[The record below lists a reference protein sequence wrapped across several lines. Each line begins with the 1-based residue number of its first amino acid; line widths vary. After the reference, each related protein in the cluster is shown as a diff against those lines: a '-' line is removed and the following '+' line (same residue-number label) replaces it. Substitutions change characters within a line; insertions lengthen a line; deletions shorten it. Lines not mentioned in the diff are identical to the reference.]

1 MKTTRLIFIA
11 LLSFMAAQCSTDEMQ
26 PDPDTD
32 PGSGTVN
39 LTLRSAA
46 TDTRTSL
53 AGDGS
58 VEWGPDDFVW
68 VNGNSYPVLPDG
80 EDPTKATVENVASAK
95 DFLASFPDG
104 LWINDNGSYAVYI
117 HENQTYSESS
127 FGPSDNPMVAYST
140 STDLQFRNVG
150 GVVRIAV
157 RGSQSVL
164 NVAFIANDLNPAAGH
179 LLIPAEDIQTGALAD
194 EYSDFD
200 GADNGYESIYLGTGE
215 PVTLSPS
222 ATTFDFVVAPRTY
235 KGGFSVYVEDTEGN
249 VAGHS
254 TTGDFTVLRSTL
266 NPMTAFDF
274 EPLSEPEVSLSSA
287 TATSFEV
294 TVSAPS
300 GFPLKSAV
308 VPAEEWD
315 SWIYQ
320 MDDNARSAILSSSY
334 DAFSVGTG
342 SHTFTAE
349 RCSVNTWDETALSA
363 ATEYVVVT
371 GYYLSDRIIG
381 PLSVQRITTED
392 PSGTP
397 PVISADLTPGTEYDR
412 LLASISVENAV
423 SATYAVMSE
432 SRYQYLRADYQS
444 DEEMLAVYGT
454 MLSSDELSEA
464 LAGRLTIEYSDIY
477 VLPSTEYRLVVSATS
492 AGGMVSTL
500 SSTAV
505 TSEHIP
511 SDAVWEET
519 SGDIQMSLQCYFGS
533 GYEGPVRVEKM
544 KGEPVFR
551 FAFPLADD
559 ENFNI
564 CMNDAG
570 YVKTDS
576 EPRYIYVELRDFDG
590 YSGEPFIA
598 PGESYIGYTSQE
610 GQAQAFMMSSYSFV
624 SRSGEYS
631 IRIEISFRLASLDSN
646 GNMNEFV
653 DGTILFE
660 EFPLSILGTGG
671 SVTGEDFTGGSDA
684 EIPW

>member
-58 VEWGPDDFVW
+58 VEWGPDDCVW

-127 FGPSDNPMVAYST
+127 FGPVDNPMVAYST

-164 NVAFIANDLNPAAGH
+164 NVAFIANDLNPAAGN

-200 GADNGYESIYLGTGE
+200 EAGAGWERIYLSPYD

-222 ATTFDFVVAPRTY
+222 ETTFDFVVAPRTY

-308 VPAEEWD
+308 IPAEEWD
-315 SWIYQ
+315 SGFNQ
-320 MDDNARSAILSSSY
+320 EENARSAILSSSY

-342 SHTFTAE
+342 SHVFTADK
-349 RCSVNTWDETALSA
+349 CSVNTWGETVLSA

-423 SATYAVMSE
+423 SATCAVMPE
-432 SRYQYLRADYQS
+432 SSYQYLRDDYQS

-464 LAGRLTIEYSDIY
+464 LAGRLTIEYTDMYI
-477 VLPSTEYRLVVSATS
+477 LPLTEYRLVVSATS

-511 SDAVWEET
+511 SDAVWEEVPENVQ
-519 SGDIQMSLQCYFGS
+519 ISLQCYFGS
-533 GYEGPVRVEKM
+533 GFEGFVTVEKM
-544 KGEPVFR
+544 KDEPVFR
-551 FAFPLADD
+551 IAFPLADD
-559 ENFNI
+559 ENFNNL
-564 CMNDAG
+564 MNERG
-570 YVKTDS
+570 CVKTDS
-576 EPRYIYVELRDFDG
+576 EPQYIYVELRDFEG

-598 PGESYIGYTSQE
+598 PGESFIGYTSQE
-610 GQAQAFMMSSYSFV
+610 GQAPVFMMSSYSFV
-624 SRSGEYS
+624 SRSGEYTINIM
-631 IRIEISFRLASLDSN
+631 IRFRFAFLDSS
-646 GNMNEFV
+646 GFVNEFEEGDLQFV
-653 DGTILFE
+653 DV
-660 EFPLSILGTGG
+660 PLSILGTGG
-671 SVTGEDFTGGSDA
+671 SMTGEDFTGGSDA

>member
-58 VEWGPDDFVW
+58 VEWSPDDNVW
-68 VNGNSYPVLPDG
+68 VNGQMYFVLPDG
-80 EDPTKATVENVASAK
+80 NDPTKATVENVASAV
-95 DFLASFPDG
+95 DFLASFPDEP
-104 LWINDNGSYAVYI
+104 LMRDNGSYGVYI
-117 HENQTYSESS
+117 RENQTYSENS
-127 FGPSDNPMVAYST
+127 FGPSDNPMIAYST
-140 STDLQFRNVG
+140 STDLQFRNIG

-157 RGSQSVL
+157 RGSQSVG
-164 NVAFIANDLNPAAGH
+164 NVAFIANDLNPAAGY
-179 LLIPAEDIQTGALAD
+179 LMIPAEDVQSGELAD
-194 EYSDFD
+194 QYSDFD
-200 GADNGYESIYLGTGE
+200 GADNGYERIYLGTGE
-215 PVTLSPS
+215 PVTLSSS

-315 SWIYQ
+315 SWTFQ
-320 MDDNARSAILSSSY
+320 DDNARSAILSSSY

-342 SHTFTAE
+342 SHTFTADK
-349 RCSVNTWDETALSA
+349 CGVNTWDETVLSA

-381 PLSVQRITTED
+381 PLSIQRITTED

-432 SRYQYLRADYQS
+432 SRYQYIRDDYQS

-511 SDAVWEET
+511 SDAVWEEVPENV
-519 SGDIQMSLQCYFGS
+519 QMSLQCFGS

-564 CMNDAG
+564 CMNDVG

-631 IRIEISFRLASLDSN
+631 IRIEISFRLASFDSN
-646 GNMNEFV
+646 GNMNDFI
-653 DGTILFE
+653 DGAILFE

-671 SVTGEDFTGGSDA
+671 SMSGEDFTGGSDA

>member
-26 PDPDTD
+26 PEPEE
-32 PGSGTVN
+32 PVSGTVN

-117 HENQTYSESS
+117 RENQTYSENS

-150 GVVRIAV
+150 GIVRIAV

-200 GADNGYESIYLGTGE
+200 EAGAGWERIYLSPYD

-222 ATTFDFVVAPRTY
+222 ETTFDFVVAPRTY

-249 VAGHS
+249 IAGHS

-266 NPMTAFDF
+266 NPMAAFDF

-308 VPAEEWD
+308 IPAEEWD
-315 SWIYQ
+315 SGFNQ
-320 MDDNARSAILSSSY
+320 EENARNAILASSY
-334 DAFSVGTG
+334 GAFSVGTG
-342 SHTFTAE
+342 SHTFTADK
-349 RCSVNTWDETALSA
+349 CSVNTWDETVLSA

-464 LAGRLTIEYSDIY
+464 LAGRLTIEYTDMYI
-477 VLPSTEYRLVVSATS
+477 LPLTEYRLVVSATS

-511 SDAVWEET
+511 SDAVWEEVPENVQ
-519 SGDIQMSLQCYFGS
+519 ISLQCYFGS
-533 GYEGPVRVEKM
+533 GFEGFVTVEKM
-544 KGEPVFR
+544 KDEPVFR
-551 FAFPLADD
+551 IAFPLADD
-559 ENFNI
+559 ENFNNL
-564 CMNDAG
+564 MNERG
-570 YVKTDS
+570 CVKTDS
-576 EPRYIYVELRDFDG
+576 EPQYIYVELRDFDG
-590 YSGEPFIA
+590 YSGTPIIA
-598 PGESYIGYTSQE
+598 PGESFIGYTSQE
-610 GQAQAFMMSSYSFV
+610 SQAPVFMMSSYSFV
-624 SRSGEYS
+624 SRSGEYTINIM
-631 IRIEISFRLASLDSN
+631 IRFRFAFLDSS
-646 GNMNEFV
+646 GFVNEFEECDLQFV
-653 DGTILFE
+653 DV
-660 EFPLSILGTGG
+660 PLSILGTGG
-671 SVTGEDFTGGSDA
+671 SMSSEDFTGGSDA

>member
-26 PDPDTD
+26 PEPEE
-32 PGSGTVN
+32 PVSGTVN

-117 HENQTYSESS
+117 RENQTYSENS

-150 GVVRIAV
+150 GIVRIAV

-164 NVAFIANDLNPAAGH
+164 NVAFIANDLNPAAGN

-200 GADNGYESIYLGTGE
+200 GADNGYERIYLGTGE

-222 ATTFDFVVAPRTY
+222 ETTFDFVVAPRTY

-308 VPAEEWD
+308 IPAEEWD
-315 SWIYQ
+315 SGFNQ
-320 MDDNARSAILSSSY
+320 EENARSAILSSSY

-342 SHTFTAE
+342 SHTFTADK
-349 RCSVNTWDETALSA
+349 CSMNTWDETVLSA

-464 LAGRLTIEYSDIY
+464 LAGRLTIEYIDMYI
-477 VLPSTEYRLVVSATS
+477 LPLTEYRLVVSATS

-511 SDAVWEET
+511 SDAVWEEVPENV
-519 SGDIQMSLQCYFGS
+519 QMSLHYFGS
-533 GYEGPVRVEKM
+533 GFEGFVTVEKM
-544 KGEPVFR
+544 KDEPVFR
-551 FAFPLADD
+551 IAFPLADD
-559 ENFNI
+559 ENFNNL
-564 CMNDAG
+564 MNERG
-570 YVKTDS
+570 CVKTDS
-576 EPRYIYVELRDFDG
+576 EPQYIYVELRDFDG

-598 PGESYIGYTSQE
+598 PGESFIGYTSQE
-610 GQAQAFMMSSYSFV
+610 GQAPVFMMSSYSFV
-624 SRSGEYS
+624 SRSGEYTINIM
-631 IRIEISFRLASLDSN
+631 IRFRFAFLDSS
-646 GNMNEFV
+646 GFVNEFEEGDLQFV
-653 DGTILFE
+653 DV
-660 EFPLSILGTGG
+660 PLSILGTGG
-671 SVTGEDFTGGSDA
+671 SMTGEDFTGGSDA

>member
-58 VEWGPDDFVW
+58 VEWSPDDNVW
-68 VNGNSYPVLPDG
+68 VNGQMYFVLPDG
-80 EDPTKATVENVASAK
+80 NDPTKATVENVASAV
-95 DFLASFPDG
+95 DFLASFPDEP
-104 LWINDNGSYAVYI
+104 LMRDNGSYGVYI
-117 HENQTYSESS
+117 RENQTYSENS
-127 FGPSDNPMVAYST
+127 FGPSDNPMIAYST
-140 STDLQFRNVG
+140 STDLQFRNIG

-157 RGSQSVL
+157 RGSQSVG
-164 NVAFIANDLNPAAGH
+164 NVAFIANDLNPAAGY
-179 LLIPAEDIQTGALAD
+179 LMIPAEDIQTGALAD

-200 GADNGYESIYLGTGE
+200 GADNGYERIYLGTGE
-215 PVTLSPS
+215 PVTLSSS

-254 TTGDFTVLRSTL
+254 TTDDFTVLRSTL

-308 VPAEEWD
+308 IPAEEWD
-315 SWIYQ
+315 SGFNQ
-320 MDDNARSAILSSSY
+320 EENARNAILASSY

-342 SHTFTAE
+342 SHTFTADK
-349 RCSVNTWDETALSA
+349 CSVNTWDETVLSA

-381 PLSVQRITTED
+381 PLSIQRITTED

-432 SRYQYLRADYQS
+432 YRYQYIRDDYQS

-464 LAGRLTIEYSDIY
+464 LAGRLTIEYSDIF
-477 VLPSTEYRLVVSATS
+477 VLPLTEYRLVVSATS

-511 SDAVWEET
+511 SDAVWEEVPENV
-519 SGDIQMSLQCYFGS
+519 QMSLQCFS
-533 GYEGPVRVEKM
+533 SVYEGPVRVEKM

-559 ENFNI
+559 ETFNI
-564 CMNDAG
+564 SMNGVG

-610 GQAQAFMMSSYSFV
+610 GQAQAFMMSSYSFA

-631 IRIEISFRLASLDSN
+631 IRIEISFRLASFDSN
-646 GNMNEFV
+646 GNMNEFM
-653 DGTILFE
+653 DGAILFE

-671 SVTGEDFTGGSDA
+671 SMSGEDFTGGSDA

>member
-58 VEWGPDDFVW
+58 VEWSPDDNVW
-68 VNGNSYPVLPDG
+68 VNGQMYFVLPDG
-80 EDPTKATVENVASAK
+80 NDPTKATVENVASAV
-95 DFLASFPDG
+95 DFLASFPDEP
-104 LWINDNGSYAVYI
+104 LMRDNGSYGVYI
-117 HENQTYSESS
+117 RENQTYSENS
-127 FGPSDNPMVAYST
+127 FGPSDNPMIAYST
-140 STDLQFRNVG
+140 STDLQFRNIG

-157 RGSQSVL
+157 RGSQSVG
-164 NVAFIANDLNPAAGH
+164 NVAFIANDLNPAAGY
-179 LLIPAEDIQTGALAD
+179 LMIPVEDVQSGELAD
-194 EYSDFD
+194 QYSDFD
-200 GADNGYESIYLGTGE
+200 GADNGYERIYLGTGE
-215 PVTLSPS
+215 PVTLSSS

-308 VPAEEWD
+308 IPAEEWD
-315 SWIYQ
+315 SGFNQ
-320 MDDNARSAILSSSY
+320 EENARNAILASSY

-342 SHTFTAE
+342 SHTFTADK
-349 RCSVNTWDETALSA
+349 CSVNTWDETVLSA

-423 SATYAVMSE
+423 SATCAVMPE
-432 SRYQYLRADYQS
+432 SSYQYLRDDYQS

-464 LAGRLTIEYSDIY
+464 LAGRLTIEYTDMYI
-477 VLPSTEYRLVVSATS
+477 LPLTEYRLVVSATS

-511 SDAVWEET
+511 SDAVWEEVPENVQ
-519 SGDIQMSLQCYFGS
+519 ISLQCYFGS
-533 GYEGPVRVEKM
+533 GFEGFVTVEKM
-544 KGEPVFR
+544 KDEPVFR
-551 FAFPLADD
+551 IAFPLADD
-559 ENFNI
+559 ENFNNL
-564 CMNDAG
+564 MNERG
-570 YVKTDS
+570 CVKTDS
-576 EPRYIYVELRDFDG
+576 EPQYIYVELRDFDG

-624 SRSGEYS
+624 SRSGEYTINIM
-631 IRIEISFRLASLDSN
+631 IRFRFAFLDSS
-646 GNMNEFV
+646 GFVNEFEEGDLQFV
-653 DGTILFE
+653 DV
-660 EFPLSILGTGG
+660 PLSILGTGG
-671 SVTGEDFTGGSDA
+671 SMTSEDFTGGSDA